1 MLAAIFQTPRM
12 KLKKVIIKSFRGIPD
27 RLEITFPNKGGK
39 ASSLIILGDNGS
51 GKSSIVD
58 AIEFCLQGHV
68 SQSES
73 LKDKN
78 IPSVL
83 SFYKKATPN
92 VNVVFQNDETFERR
106 IIEDEQGLLSSLKG
120 PNQYFSISP
129 FVLRRHDILRFIDTA
144 DAERTLVFANYLR
157 SNAAG
162 GWIDNPQDELK
173 RLQDERLKSKDERDK
188 LISELAKQL
197 NISIEEIPFNRN
209 EFHLFVKN
217 RVYGGIS
224 KKQFEERGIKVKVN
238 EKAVLLAEKTLKEIE
253 NTRSLKKQIN
263 EYSISNKINGFPRHL
278 LSQLNDFLIKVGEKL
293 TESFL
298 EISPLNFIDKFVVE
312 YDSRNV
318 LALQLKITLTNKRI
332 CAPQQILSEANL
344 DLLALLFFIAFIQE
358 SSERGQSKFLILDD
372 VLQSVD
378 ATIRVNFIS
387 FLLNNFSDWQ
397 FLITAHD
404 RLWHRQLIELMNLNG
419 HSYSTVSITN
429 WSFAD
434 GPTIK
439 VYNSDIGYIV
449 NSSIENGD
457 LINICSQA
465 GLVLEEIC
473 DTLSMNFNTSI
484 QRKKD
489 DKYTIG
495 DLWPGLAKQLKK
507 SEIKEKIESV
517 ETWLHL
523 RNIIGAHF
531 NEWALSLSLE
541 EAKQFGQS
549 VQSLLA
555 SVKCDKCKSWLTTN
569 PSFSFYSCRCGESR
583 LTKK

>member
-1 MLAAIFQTPRM
+1 M
-12 KLKKVIIKSFRGIPD
+12 KLKKVIINSFRGIPNN
-27 RLEITFPNKGGK
+27 LEVTFPNKGGK
-39 ASSLIILGDNGS
+39 TSSLIILGDNGI

-68 SQSES
+68 SQTES

-83 SFYKKATPN
+83 SYYKKATPS
-92 VNVVFQNDETFERR
+92 VNLVFQNDEIFERK
-106 IIEDEQGLLSSLKG
+106 IVEDEQGLLASLKG
-120 PNQYFSISP
+120 PNKYFAISP

-157 SNAAG
+157 QTETK
-162 GWIDNPQDELK
+162 GWIDNPRDELK
-173 RLQDERLKSKDERDK
+173 RLQDERLKSKVERDK

-197 NISIEEIPFNRN
+197 NISTEEIPFNRK
-209 EFHLFVKN
+209 EFYLFVNDKI
-217 RVYGGIS
+217 YGGIS

-238 EKAVLLAEKTLKEIE
+238 EKAVSLAERTLKEIE
-253 NTRSLKKQIN
+253 NTRSLKNQIN
-263 EYSISNKINGFPRHL
+263 EYSISKKANAFPKHL
-278 LSQLNDFLIKVGEKL
+278 LPQLNDFLVKVGEKL
-293 TESFL
+293 TDSFL
-298 EISPLNFIDKFVVE
+298 EISPLNFIEKFVVE
-312 YDSRNV
+312 YDSKNV
-318 LALQLKITLTNKRI
+318 LALQLKIILANKRV

-358 SSERGQSKFLILDD
+358 SSERGQTRFLILDD
-372 VLQSVD
+372 VLQSID

-387 FLLNNFSDWQ
+387 FLLRNLSDWQ

-404 RLWHRQLIELMNLNG
+404 RLWHRQLAELMNLYG
-419 HSYSTVSITN
+419 HSFATVSITN
-429 WSFAD
+429 WTFAD
-434 GPTIK
+434 GPTVK
-439 VYNSDIGYIV
+439 TYNSDLGHNLDI
-449 NSSIENGD
+449 SMESGD
-457 LINICSQA
+457 LVNTCSLA
-465 GLVLEEIC
+465 GLILEEIC

-495 DLWPGLAKQLKK
+495 DLWTGLAKQLKK
-507 SEIKEKIESV
+507 SEIKEQIEEV

-531 NEWALSLSLE
+531 NEWALTLSLE
-541 EAKQFGQS
+541 EAKQFGKS
-549 VQSLLA
+549 VKKLLV
-555 SVKCDKCKSWLTTN
+555 SVKCEKCKSWLTTS
-569 PSFSFYSCRCGESR
+569 PAFSFYSCKCGELR